1 MIIRNTQGLDDISK
15 RSIIQH
21 AIDKTTHTKIRD
33 YQNLKQEVRDFTEL
47 QKKIEED
54 QKTK

>member
-1 MIIRNTQGLDDISK
+1 MRNTQGLDDISK

-21 AIDKTTHTKIRD
+21 AIDKTTHAKVRD

-47 QKKIEED
+47 QRKLEED
-54 QKTK
+54 I